1 MSTQTPT
8 DPRFID
14 KEDDS
19 HLRERMQK
27 AEQAAPLRP
36 GALCPHCGGHPFKRA
51 ELKAGAPRP
60 PRGKETRN
68 APPTTPRPLW
78 IFAGETGLQGRAPW
92 RPPAA
97 AGPGSAPLPAPP

>member
-36 GALCPHCGGHPFKRA
+36 GALCPHCGGHAFKRA

-60 PRGKETRN
+60 ARRKQPRTV
-68 APPTTPRPLW
+68 APTTPRPPW
-78 IFAGETGLQGRAPW
+78 NFPWEPGLQDG
-92 RPPAA
+92 
-97 AGPGSAPLPAPP
+97 APLWTAASLGS